1 MIAPPSCVSWLRIR
15 KLMQKLCDIFNDD
28 ETPENRISPS
38 AHWFE
43 KGVILTKWR
52 QLVLSTYEIPGKKK
66 RVNFKFTKKSLTRNQ
81 CAEGEMWFSGVFK
94 RNLSSHKSSSSG
106 INWKSPIMNIVIWCK
121 VESKYAA
128 ETSPGILGIY
138 NHKWFQG
145 QFHNIIIYNGCVNT
159 TNICSNKLWYKRYQ
173 LSKINA

>member
-1 MIAPPSCVSWLRIR
+1 MIIDTQWLHLLHAFHGWGYGNWCKNYVIFSMMMKLPKIVSPL
-15 KLMQKLCDIFNDD
+15 
-28 ETPENRISPS
+28 T
-38 AHWFE
+38 HWFE

-81 CAEGEMWFSGVFK
+81 CAEGEMWFSGAFK

-128 ETSPGILGIY
+128 ETSPGILGLRSGKVIFLHFFGY
-138 NHKWFQG
+138 ISFFWLFSRFFLRKG
-145 QFHNIIIYNGCVNT
+145 
-159 TNICSNKLWYKRYQ
+159 L
-173 LSKINA
+173 